1 MSLRL
6 ISLIVFIGV
15 YVFII
20 FNIIPRTI
28 IALAGV
34 VMLILFGVLAPQ
46 DMVTYVNWEALG
58 LIFGMFVLVRTLNES
73 GFFDFLSVIALKI
86 AKGIPILML
95 FYFAILS
102 GFLAMFM
109 DSITVLLFMSA
120 LSLEVSKKLK
130 VSPLPF
136 VLSQITAANIG
147 GSATLM
153 GDPPNVILGTGL
165 NISLAQFIK
174 HLAPISVFI
183 LLLNT
188 LYFVLY
194 YKKTFLSAKPMEK
207 SYLNNL
213 NLQEKVKDFS
223 LMVSTLISFL
233 ITIVLIFIHRNIG
246 LPIGLVGLIGASLA
260 LILSGRKME
269 HVWESIDWEVLI
281 FFSTLFVIIGGLV
294 KMNIFN
300 DLSNFLVKIT
310 SGNIGFSKSV
320 FLWFSAILSGFVDNV
335 PFAAAMVPL
344 LKNFTSI
351 TTNITLVSLGLLVSF
366 GTDVGGNF
374 TPIGASAN
382 VVGIATLSR
391 AGVEV
396 SWKDYLK
403 VVVPITFL
411 DLLLAGF
418 AFLIF
423 FK

>member
-28 IALAGV
+28 IALVGV
-34 VMLILFGVLAPQ
+34 VILILFGVLTPQ

-95 FYFAILS
+95 FYFAMLS

-194 YKKTFLSAKPMEK
+194 YKKTFLSAKPMEE

-213 NLQEKVKDFS
+213 NPQEKVKDFS

-246 LPIGLVGLIGASLA
+246 LPIGFVGLIGASLA

-411 DLLLAGF
+411 DILLAGF

>member
-28 IALAGV
+28 IALVGV
-34 VMLILFGVLAPQ
+34 VMLILFGVLTPQ

-194 YKKTFLSAKPMEK
+194 YKKTFLSAKPMEE

-213 NLQEKVKDFS
+213 NPQEKVKDFS

-246 LPIGLVGLIGASLA
+246 LPIGIVGLIGASLA

>member
-165 NISLAQFIK
+165 NISLVQFIK
-174 HLAPISVFI
+174 HLTPISVFI

>member
-28 IALAGV
+28 IALVGV
-34 VMLILFGVLAPQ
+34 VILILFGVLTPQ

-102 GFLAMFM
+102 GLLAMFM

-213 NLQEKVKDFS
+213 NPQEKVKDFS

-281 FFSTLFVIIGGLV
+281 FFSTLFVIIGGLL

-344 LKNFTSI
+344 LKNFTLI

-411 DLLLAGF
+411 DILLAGF

>member
-28 IALAGV
+28 IALVGV
-34 VMLILFGVLAPQ
+34 VILILFGVLTPQ

-102 GFLAMFM
+102 GLLAMFM

-213 NLQEKVKDFS
+213 NPQEKVKDFS

-344 LKNFTSI
+344 LKNFTLI

-411 DLLLAGF
+411 DILLAGF

>member
-28 IALAGV
+28 IALVGV
-34 VMLILFGVLAPQ
+34 VILILFGVLTPQ

-102 GFLAMFM
+102 GLLAMFM

-213 NLQEKVKDFS
+213 NPQEKVKDFS

-300 DLSNFLVKIT
+300 DLSNFLVKII

-344 LKNFTSI
+344 LKNFTLI

>member
-28 IALAGV
+28 IALVGV
-34 VMLILFGVLAPQ
+34 VILILFGVLTPQ
-46 DMVTYVNWEALG
+46 DMITYVNWEALG

-102 GFLAMFM
+102 GLLAMFM

-213 NLQEKVKDFS
+213 NPQEKVKDFS
-223 LMVSTLISFL
+223 LMVSILISFL

-300 DLSNFLVKIT
+300 DLSNFLVKII

-344 LKNFTSI
+344 LKNFTLI

>member
-28 IALAGV
+28 IALVGV
-34 VMLILFGVLAPQ
+34 VILILFGVLTPQ

-102 GFLAMFM
+102 GLLAMFM

-213 NLQEKVKDFS
+213 NPQEKVKDFS

-300 DLSNFLVKIT
+300 DLSNFLVKII

-320 FLWFSAILSGFVDNV
+320 FLWFSAILSG
-335 PFAAAMVPL
+335 
-344 LKNFTSI
+344 
-351 TTNITLVSLGLLVSF
+351 
-366 GTDVGGNF
+366 
-374 TPIGASAN
+374 
-382 VVGIATLSR
+382 
-391 AGVEV
+391 
-396 SWKDYLK
+396 
-403 VVVPITFL
+403 
-411 DLLLAGF
+411 
-418 AFLIF
+418 
-423 FK
+423 

>member
-15 YVFII
+15 YAFII

-28 IALAGV
+28 IALVGV
-34 VMLILFGVLAPQ
+34 VILILFGVLTPQ

-102 GFLAMFM
+102 GLLAMFM

-194 YKKTFLSAKPMEK
+194 YKKTFLSAKPMEE

-213 NLQEKVKDFS
+213 NPQEKVKDFS

-246 LPIGLVGLIGASLA
+246 LPIGFVGLIGASLA

>member
-28 IALAGV
+28 IALVGV
-34 VMLILFGVLAPQ
+34 VILILFGVLTPQ
-46 DMVTYVNWEALG
+46 DMITYVNWEALG

-102 GFLAMFM
+102 GLLAMFM

-136 VLSQITAANIG
+136 VLSEITAANIG

-213 NLQEKVKDFS
+213 NPQEKVKDFS

-300 DLSNFLVKIT
+300 DLSNFLVKII

-344 LKNFTSI
+344 LKNFTLI

>member
-213 NLQEKVKDFS
+213 NPQEKVKDFS

-300 DLSNFLVKIT
+300 DLSNFLVKVT

-320 FLWFSAILSGFVDNV
+320 FLWLSAILSGFVDNV

-411 DLLLAGF
+411 DILLAGF

>member
-15 YVFII
+15 YAFII

-28 IALAGV
+28 IALVGV
-34 VMLILFGVLAPQ
+34 VILILFGVLTPQ

-194 YKKTFLSAKPMEK
+194 YKKTFLSAKPMEE

-213 NLQEKVKDFS
+213 NPQEKVKDFS

-300 DLSNFLVKIT
+300 DLSNFLVKII
-310 SGNIGFSKSV
+310 SGNIGLSKSV

-411 DLLLAGF
+411 DILLAGF

>member
-28 IALAGV
+28 IALVGV
-34 VMLILFGVLAPQ
+34 VILILFGVLTPQ

-102 GFLAMFM
+102 GLLAMFM

-213 NLQEKVKDFS
+213 NPQEKVKDFS

-344 LKNFTSI
+344 LKNFTLI

>member
-335 PFAAAMVPL
+335 PFAAVMVPL

>member
-15 YVFII
+15 YAFII

-28 IALAGV
+28 IALVGV
-34 VMLILFGVLAPQ
+34 VILILFGVLTPQ

-102 GFLAMFM
+102 GLLAMFM

-194 YKKTFLSAKPMEK
+194 YKKTFLSAKPMEE

-213 NLQEKVKDFS
+213 NPQEKVKDFS

-246 LPIGLVGLIGASLA
+246 LPIGFVGLIGASLA

-300 DLSNFLVKIT
+300 DLSNFLVKVT

>member
-15 YVFII
+15 YAFII

-28 IALAGV
+28 IALVGV
-34 VMLILFGVLAPQ
+34 VILILFGVLTPQ

-102 GFLAMFM
+102 GLLAMFM

-213 NLQEKVKDFS
+213 NPQEKVKDFS

>member
-15 YVFII
+15 YAFII

-34 VMLILFGVLAPQ
+34 VMLILFGVLTPQ

-183 LLLNT
+183 LFLNT

-213 NLQEKVKDFS
+213 NPQEKVKDFS
-223 LMVSTLISFL
+223 LMISTLISFL

-310 SGNIGFSKSV
+310 SGNISFSKSV

-411 DLLLAGF
+411 DILLAGV

>member
-28 IALAGV
+28 IALVGV
-34 VMLILFGVLAPQ
+34 VILILFGVLTPQ

-102 GFLAMFM
+102 GLLAMFM

-213 NLQEKVKDFS
+213 NPQEKVKDFS
-223 LMVSTLISFL
+223 LMVSILISFL

-300 DLSNFLVKIT
+300 DLSNFLVKII

-344 LKNFTSI
+344 LKNFTLI

>member
-28 IALAGV
+28 IALVGV
-34 VMLILFGVLAPQ
+34 VILILFGVLTPQ

-102 GFLAMFM
+102 GLLAMFM

-213 NLQEKVKDFS
+213 NPQEKVKDFS

-233 ITIVLIFIHRNIG
+233 ITIVLIFIHKNIG

>member
-28 IALAGV
+28 IALVGV
-34 VMLILFGVLAPQ
+34 VILILFGVLTPQ

-102 GFLAMFM
+102 GLLAMFM

-194 YKKTFLSAKPMEK
+194 YKKTFLSAKPMEE

-213 NLQEKVKDFS
+213 NPQEKVKDFS

-300 DLSNFLVKIT
+300 DLSNFLVKVT

>member
-28 IALAGV
+28 IALVGV
-34 VMLILFGVLAPQ
+34 VILILFGVLTPQ

-102 GFLAMFM
+102 GLLAMFM

-213 NLQEKVKDFS
+213 NPQEKVKDFS

-233 ITIVLIFIHRNIG
+233 ITIVLIFIHKNIG

-382 VVGIATLSR
+382 VGYCYSFKSR
-391 AGVEV
+391 
-396 SWKDYLK
+396 S
-403 VVVPITFL
+403 
-411 DLLLAGF
+411 
-418 AFLIF
+418 
-423 FK
+423 

>member
-28 IALAGV
+28 IALVGV
-34 VMLILFGVLAPQ
+34 VILILFGVLTPQ

-102 GFLAMFM
+102 GLLAMFM

-213 NLQEKVKDFS
+213 NSQEKVKDFS

>member
-20 FNIIPRTI
+20 FNTIPRTI
-28 IALAGV
+28 IALVGV
-34 VMLILFGVLAPQ
+34 VILILFGVLTPQ

-213 NLQEKVKDFS
+213 NPQEKVKDFS

-246 LPIGLVGLIGASLA
+246 LPIGFVGLIGASLA

-300 DLSNFLVKIT
+300 DLSNFLVKVT

-411 DLLLAGF
+411 DILLAGF

>member
-194 YKKTFLSAKPMEK
+194 YKKTFLSAKPMEE

-213 NLQEKVKDFS
+213 NPQEKVKDFS

-246 LPIGLVGLIGASLA
+246 LPIGFVGLIGASLA

>member
-15 YVFII
+15 YAFII

-28 IALAGV
+28 IALVGV
-34 VMLILFGVLAPQ
+34 VILILFGVLTPQ

-102 GFLAMFM
+102 GLLAMFM

>member
-15 YVFII
+15 YAFII

-28 IALAGV
+28 IALVGV
-34 VMLILFGVLAPQ
+34 VILILFGVLTPQ

-102 GFLAMFM
+102 GLLAMFM

-136 VLSQITAANIG
+136 ILSQITAANIG

-213 NLQEKVKDFS
+213 NPQEKVKDFS

>member
-28 IALAGV
+28 IALVGV
-34 VMLILFGVLAPQ
+34 VILILFGVLTPQ

-102 GFLAMFM
+102 GLLAMFM

-213 NLQEKVKDFS
+213 NPQEKVKDFS

-300 DLSNFLVKIT
+300 DLSNFLVKII

-344 LKNFTSI
+344 LKNFTLI
-351 TTNITLVSLGLLVSF
+351 ITNITLVSLGLLVSF

>member
-28 IALAGV
+28 IALVGV
-34 VMLILFGVLAPQ
+34 VILILFGVLTPQ

-102 GFLAMFM
+102 GLLAMFM

-213 NLQEKVKDFS
+213 NPQEKVKDFS

>member
-28 IALAGV
+28 IALVGV
-34 VMLILFGVLAPQ
+34 VILILFGVLTPQ
-46 DMVTYVNWEALG
+46 DMITYVNWEALG

-102 GFLAMFM
+102 GLLAMFM

-213 NLQEKVKDFS
+213 NPQEKVKDFS

-300 DLSNFLVKIT
+300 DLSNFLVKII

-344 LKNFTSI
+344 LKNFTLI

>member
-28 IALAGV
+28 IALVGV
-34 VMLILFGVLAPQ
+34 VILILFGVLTPQ
-46 DMVTYVNWEALG
+46 DMITYVNWEALG

-194 YKKTFLSAKPMEK
+194 YKKTFLLAKPMEK

-213 NLQEKVKDFS
+213 NPQEKVKDFS

-300 DLSNFLVKIT
+300 DLSNFLVKII

-344 LKNFTSI
+344 LKNFTLI

>member
-1 MSLRL
+1 
-6 ISLIVFIGV
+6 
-15 YVFII
+15 
-20 FNIIPRTI
+20 
-28 IALAGV
+28 
-34 VMLILFGVLAPQ
+34 
-46 DMVTYVNWEALG
+46 
-58 LIFGMFVLVRTLNES
+58 
-73 GFFDFLSVIALKI
+73 
-86 AKGIPILML
+86 
-95 FYFAILS
+95 
-102 GFLAMFM
+102 
-109 DSITVLLFMSA
+109 
-120 LSLEVSKKLK
+120 
-130 VSPLPF
+130 
-136 VLSQITAANIG
+136 
-147 GSATLM
+147 
-153 GDPPNVILGTGL
+153 
-165 NISLAQFIK
+165 
-174 HLAPISVFI
+174 
-183 LLLNT
+183 
-188 LYFVLY
+188 
-194 YKKTFLSAKPMEK
+194 
-207 SYLNNL
+207 
-213 NLQEKVKDFS
+213 
-223 LMVSTLISFL
+223 
-233 ITIVLIFIHRNIG
+233 
-246 LPIGLVGLIGASLA
+246 
-260 LILSGRKME
+260 
-269 HVWESIDWEVLI
+269 
-281 FFSTLFVIIGGLV
+281 
-294 KMNIFN
+294 MNIFN

>member
-28 IALAGV
+28 IALVGV
-34 VMLILFGVLAPQ
+34 VILILFGVLTPQ

-102 GFLAMFM
+102 GLLAMFM

-147 GSATLM
+147 VSATLM

-213 NLQEKVKDFS
+213 NPQEKVKDFS

-300 DLSNFLVKIT
+300 DLSNFLVKII

-344 LKNFTSI
+344 LKNFTLI

-418 AFLIF
+418 AFLTF

>member
-213 NLQEKVKDFS
+213 NPQEKVKDFS
-223 LMVSTLISFL
+223 LMISTLISFL

-300 DLSNFLVKIT
+300 DLSNFLVKVT

-320 FLWFSAILSGFVDNV
+320 FLWLSAILSGFVDNV

-411 DLLLAGF
+411 DILLAGF

>member
-15 YVFII
+15 YAFII

-28 IALAGV
+28 IALVGV
-34 VMLILFGVLAPQ
+34 VILILFGVLTPQ

-102 GFLAMFM
+102 GLLAMFM

-136 VLSQITAANIG
+136 VISQITAANIG

-194 YKKTFLSAKPMEK
+194 YKKTFLSAKPMEE

-213 NLQEKVKDFS
+213 NPQEKVKDFS

-246 LPIGLVGLIGASLA
+246 LPIGFVGLIGASLA

>member
-15 YVFII
+15 YAFII

-28 IALAGV
+28 IALVGV
-34 VMLILFGVLAPQ
+34 VILILFGVLTPQ
-46 DMVTYVNWEALG
+46 DIVTYVNWEALG

-102 GFLAMFM
+102 GLLAMFM

-194 YKKTFLSAKPMEK
+194 YKKTFLSAKPMEE

-213 NLQEKVKDFS
+213 NPQEKVKDFS

-233 ITIVLIFIHRNIG
+233 ITIVLIFIHKNIG

>member
-28 IALAGV
+28 IALVGV
-34 VMLILFGVLAPQ
+34 VILILFGVLTPQ

-95 FYFAILS
+95 FYFAMLS

-153 GDPPNVILGTGL
+153 GDPPNVIFGTGL

-213 NLQEKVKDFS
+213 NPQEKVKDFS

-246 LPIGLVGLIGASLA
+246 LPIGFVGLIGASLA

-344 LKNFTSI
+344 LKNFTLI

>member
-28 IALAGV
+28 IALVGV
-34 VMLILFGVLAPQ
+34 VILILFGVLTPQ

-102 GFLAMFM
+102 GLLAMFM

-194 YKKTFLSAKPMEK
+194 YKKTFLSAKPMEE

-213 NLQEKVKDFS
+213 NPQEKVKDFS

>member
-28 IALAGV
+28 IALVGV
-34 VMLILFGVLAPQ
+34 VILILFGVLTPQ

-102 GFLAMFM
+102 GLLAMFM

-188 LYFVLY
+188 LYFILY

-213 NLQEKVKDFS
+213 NPQEKVKDFS

-300 DLSNFLVKIT
+300 DLSNFLVKII

-344 LKNFTSI
+344 LKNFTLI

>member
-1 MSLRL
+1 
-6 ISLIVFIGV
+6 
-15 YVFII
+15 
-20 FNIIPRTI
+20 
-28 IALAGV
+28 
-34 VMLILFGVLAPQ
+34 LFGVLTPQ

-102 GFLAMFM
+102 GLLAMFM

-213 NLQEKVKDFS
+213 NPQEKVKDFS
-223 LMVSTLISFL
+223 LMVSILISFL

-300 DLSNFLVKIT
+300 DLSNFLVKII

-344 LKNFTSI
+344 LKNFTLI